1 MNPMETNSDYKE
13 VKSDTLLWVCEV
25 IDNAIMKTM
34 HMCLSIPSRWK
45 NGQEMKLTQE
55 IEKKLLV
62 KKGKLVIV
70 TVILQKCVTLQCLFL
85 CVADKAYMVWRWLGK
100 FNYEIKYTFLFVTV
114 IKNCICWPECS
125 EYLKIRWTVLV

>member
-1 MNPMETNSDYKE
+1 
-13 VKSDTLLWVCEV
+13 
-25 IDNAIMKTM
+25 MKTM

-85 CVADKAYMVWRWLGK
+85 CVADKAYMV
-100 FNYEIKYTFLFVTV
+100 
-114 IKNCICWPECS
+114 
-125 EYLKIRWTVLV
+125 